1 MKNLFYILAVGILLV
16 TFNACTGDDNN
27 VGDSG
32 PSIDFTTN
40 PGAGFLTGD
49 ATLTGG
55 VPINIKI
62 TGTKG
67 DSPLKVLHI
76 NSKNGSGSEQHV
88 DFTTMKVN
96 GTAASSNPI
105 LILNASDKSGFTYTI
120 EFPSESNSDTILYTV
135 ELEDEAGKTDDIS
148 FTITTNDIRITTLT
162 NKKLTN
168 SASPAGQGG
177 IDLHTGN
184 ETGSTDPT
192 AELAAGGNLLPSL
205 DWSQQF
211 SPASSETTIRKPGVG
226 FSFDALTTKPN
237 IQSEYNLGTDVNSPV
252 TGKKDDVYLIKSG
265 NFYWAVKITNIFLTP
280 PFGQPN
286 GDNLDHFV
294 LTIKQ

>member
-1 MKNLFYILAVGILLV
+1 MKNLFYFLAFGFIMLA
-16 TFNACTGDDNN
+16 FNACTGDDNN
-27 VGDSG
+27 VGNSG

-40 PGAGFLTGD
+40 PGPGFLDGD

-76 NSKNGSGSEQHV
+76 KSKKGSGSEQNV
-88 DFTTMKVN
+88 DFTNMKLN
-96 GTAASSNPI
+96 GAAASSNPI
-105 LILNASDKSGFTYTI
+105 LILNATEKNGFTYTV
-120 EFPSESNSDTILYTV
+120 EFPSELNSDTILYTV

-148 FTITTNDIRITTLT
+148 FTIITNDIRITTLT

-192 AELAAGGNLLPSL
+192 AELTAGGNFPNL

-211 SPASSETTIRKPGVG
+211 SAATSETTTRKPGVG
-226 FSFDALTTKPN
+226 FNFDALSTKPN
-237 IQSEYNLGTDVNSPV
+237 IQSEYNLGSALNSPI
-252 TGKKDDVYLIKSG
+252 TGKKDEVYLIKNG
-265 NFYWAVKITNIFLTP
+265 NFYWAVKITNIFVTP
-280 PFGQPN
+280 PLGQPN

>member
-105 LILNASDKSGFTYTI
+105 LI
-120 EFPSESNSDTILYTV
+120 SECFRQKWIYLYHRV
-135 ELEDEAGKTDDIS
+135 S
-148 FTITTNDIRITTLT
+148 F
-162 NKKLTN
+162 
-168 SASPAGQGG
+168 
-177 IDLHTGN
+177 
-184 ETGSTDPT
+184 
-192 AELAAGGNLLPSL
+192 
-205 DWSQQF
+205 
-211 SPASSETTIRKPGVG
+211 
-226 FSFDALTTKPN
+226 
-237 IQSEYNLGTDVNSPV
+237 
-252 TGKKDDVYLIKSG
+252 
-265 NFYWAVKITNIFLTP
+265 
-280 PFGQPN
+280 
-286 GDNLDHFV
+286 
-294 LTIKQ
+294 